1 MTKKAN
7 MKKLLFTAA
16 TFAMVFTACKSTKE
30 TTNTTTTKAE
40 LNCNDKALSYATDI
54 KPILETN
61 CNRCHNKNEKVEYNF
76 LKFEEVKLAA
86 TKGDLLATIKHEK
99 GYPKMPAYAAQLDQA
114 TIDKIECWIKN
125 GMKE

>member
-1 MTKKAN
+1 
-7 MKKLLFTAA
+7 MKKLLFTTA
-16 TFAMVFTACKSTKE
+16 TFAMLLAACKSTKE
-30 TTNTTTTKAE
+30 TASTSTTPKAE
-40 LNCNDKALSYATDI
+40 LNCNDKALSYAADI

-86 TKGDLLATIKHEK
+86 TKGDLLATIKHQK